1 MFGVDSSELL
11 VVAVLALL
19 FIGPKD
25 LPRVMMQVGRWVG
38 KARGYARHFTS
49 GIENVIREAE
59 LEEMEKKWREENQ
72 KILAAYPADAVYPEP
87 ISAATE
93 LPGAAA
99 PVMTALPPA
108 AVELDEPTLPFEGGA
123 FEAPA
128 APDHDP
134 TPPTERPLP

>member
-1 MFGVDSSELL
+1 MFGVDSSEFL

-59 LEEMEKKWREENQ
+59 LEEMEKKWRDENQ
-72 KILAAYPADAVYPEP
+72 KILAQYPADALYPDP
-87 ISAATE
+87 VPAATE
-93 LPGAAA
+93 HA
-99 PVMTALPPA
+99 PVMTELPPA
-108 AVELDEPTLPFEGGA
+108 ACDPDQPALP

-128 APDHDP
+128 APDDDP